1 MPLLC
6 SFWLRLGLGLEER
19 TVLFAVLYAFI
30 SSVRCARR
38 NWPCRRVRR
47 GYAGS
52 PLTRI
57 GALVEEKANRPKSF
71 RSPKSA
77 SIAASCLHPFEK
89 YHKRFILEQII
100 FNKEN
105 LLSLRH
111 PLLLPYFDKTTP
123 YNFNRPCRADR
134 CRKVKKN
141 YQLED
146 IIWI

>member
-1 MPLLC
+1 MPDEI
-6 SFWLRLGLGLEER
+6 GPVEESGGDMR
-19 TVLFAVLYAFI
+19 DP
-30 SSVRCARR
+30 RKH
-38 NWPCRRVRR
+38 
-47 GYAGS
+47 
-52 PLTRI
+52 
-57 GALVEEKANRPKSF
+57 ALVGEKANRPKSF

-77 SIAASCLHPFEK
+77 SIAASCLHPSEK
-89 YHKRFILEQII
+89 YQKRFILEQII

-111 PLLLPYFDKTTP
+111 PSLLPYFDKTMP
-123 YNFNRPCRADR
+123 NNFNRPCRADR